1 MAYNSIK
8 GNNVDL
14 KLNFKTD
21 NIKDSELYQNLIDLD
36 RMYKSNSEYADKN
49 NISYEKIKDEIA
61 AFNKQINAE
70 TDKTITKNIVLRT
83 DIKGNPTREVSVID
97 NINSLYDYIEKIE
110 KYADG
115 VSAKYTDKI
124 NELQG
129 QIKEATQNQDTEL
142 LKKLNGNL
150 SYLEKA
156 KDTEITSIFAT
167 AKVRMDKIHESIKYN
182 TNSISSIVD
191 ELNSSNSDIE
201 DKLRLIKSGDRSVN
215 FEQFEAELEHN
226 YRLKDELRRL
236 IIETDDLVSNFNQ
249 QSRRLN
255 TSYGDKFQK
264 RELSYSIGAINRK
277 KALRE
282 FDDLKE
288 FTKIK
293 EIIPNTSNKLGKIT
307 GIDKDSNKDKLKELL
322 KFSKEIQ
329 GLGDTNINYILNLRN
344 EDRVKAG
351 LQGIGRTIREVIG
364 NALSNTKSLSDG
376 QIESFK
382 ELTKLF
388 QGTGGLEFAQSMG
401 LAGSEKD
408 LEHLIAGM
416 NKVVE
421 IKTKMSEIEKREY
434 DYNQK
439 SESLN
444 KTSRLMSKDSP
455 EEERRE
461 QIKNEIILAKEAIK
475 IQEDKNKL
483 LEDQLAL
490 GAQLSN
496 AEKDNIK
503 SEIEQINFR
512 KGAYEKKEKY
522 LENEL
527 ILLKNQAEARR
538 QAEGTLNQIKED
550 SGYDPEKLLDEA
562 KEKFNLFKNLDL
574 KNLGLGSL
582 QDEMSNLKNNA
593 LDPLD
598 LLLKSFDKIDF
609 DKNMGEFEKEFLSN
623 LKYKIEELRNKI
635 ESEFN
640 KASKIEKDRI
650 SEEEIKQAK
659 KDLFKDH
666 GIDFDNVSKTIYDK
680 IDKFKAMI
688 KSKMT
693 SDEII
698 DASNFGE
705 AIKQDINTLKDQLK
719 DIVGNENIAIPIR
732 NIADDLITELER
744 CENKVKQ
751 TSDEVSQKIGEYGK
765 EIKSSFSEFTRDL
778 SFDSLEDVSIS
789 DKKIKE
795 TIDKL
800 DKEKEKL
807 IDGLN
812 KAKASGNKELEMKFN
827 AQIVNFE
834 ELKEKL
840 SKFNNDS
847 LKSCID
853 GLITPLKQKFLDL
866 TENFK
871 LNPSPESYKELEK
884 NMDEVINKMK
894 STRDELKVE
903 KSLTDPNDIERIKI
917 LSKSIQGINSDIK
930 KVNAEKLNIGIDSYM
945 NKVKQAK
952 SLFKIDENESNFKK
966 YIDSSKDAL
975 TYLNEKIEETKNK
988 MQELQSSGGSGEDIQ
1003 VEFENLQQLMNS
1015 KMDLLKES
1023 PLGGLVDLLPQKL
1036 TNLIPDSALNSL
1048 TEFAISGEGAAGSL
1062 SGIISSAAGVASSL
1076 PAVGAAVGIAK
1087 VAFDAFKKV
1096 MDETMN
1102 MMNDSVEQ
1110 YMEFQEAV
1118 RESKVEMPIEEAK
1131 VFGKTL
1137 GNVMDKMKTIP
1148 KSATEVSK
1156 SISEIQNVIGEY
1168 ANASEKEDIMA
1179 FLIDYAD
1186 AAKVSIDD
1194 VAKATGVFKR
1204 QLGED
1209 FSLETLQEAFSMM
1222 QKMAAETSADF
1233 DQQVSSINEVYPLLK
1248 RYKMSMEEIIRVNSA
1263 LSVSGGEG
1271 KSIVKLFNNLA
1282 ETLQL
1287 NQYSL
1292 EELSDTTNKETKKFR
1307 DLAIIMGTSLE
1318 DLYDTMQSGDF
1329 YGFFE
1334 EFLKGYQTLDE
1345 TNPLI
1350 AEALENLGFD
1360 GVRLKSILSQM
1371 GANFNEALRVNISD
1385 HKKNVDEL
1393 YDKIEDR
1400 TNDLDQKLN
1409 KLSLEREER
1418 SNLRAE
1424 KTAETYEKLQKAKA
1438 NWQIAKENLLELL
1451 LPELDSLA
1459 SFLNVLS
1466 ELLRGL
1472 TEIFKY
1478 LHNLNEKY
1486 GSFMTPFTTH
1496 TELPI
1501 HQGKNFDNFALS
1513 YGADKKLEENQ
1524 DLISD
1529 ALERQV
1535 ASYKTITQLQKQLRD
1550 EGKLTL
1556 GETNKLNT
1564 AYINIRNS
1572 INKRLEDE
1580 NQSYR
1585 VNVDQ
1590 VKKAMEKR
1598 NLEEDL
1604 AKAQQLET
1612 AEKEKQNSL
1621 QDSELDKANEKRDAL
1636 LEQEEALQKINREQ
1650 EKSKKLTEESVKYHE
1665 EIIKDLKEK
1674 FDTKKESLQ
1683 NELESKVKPLD
1694 LKIKVKEEEIEKINK
1709 KLEGIKLEIKVNE
1722 DSKKKLEDEIKDA
1735 EQSITS
1741 MLGLIELGFKE
1752 KNKIEQEEY
1761 KKDKEKKIEHNKKL
1775 IELEKEKN
1783 KNLVDELKKLED
1795 EYKERVK
1802 NILDTEMEIY
1812 KRKVEESNIKENR
1825 SYEDEEKERDKS
1837 HKRLLERLKDKEKAQ
1852 GDNHKEQLK
1861 RIDEEKKA
1869 VLKSLDD
1876 EIAKIKEKYNLKKKQ
1891 LNDERDNK
1899 QYDNTLKKFQED
1911 IDDINEQL
1919 SYAMTVSERKALEAQ
1934 RATIEENRRKAI
1946 EEHNFKKQLE
1956 QLDIDEANEIN
1967 SVKNDKKLNEI
1978 ERQYEEKKKSLQQL
1992 QDLEVES
1999 TKETIKKVEEL
2010 YEQQSLQRKRDR
2022 EDYLRDRKYQQDQE
2036 LKVYKDAKEK
2046 EIELIYKPNYE
2057 AKKKILEQE
2066 KLDRENNIK
2075 SIEEHIKT
2083 IQNMQMEA
2091 RDTAAQA
2098 RHMLLTSTEAEIN
2111 EFITKYVKDWQ
2122 NYGKNSTQIYLQE
2135 VQGVTPNLQQAIKK
2149 ALDASSVINNNNK
2162 HIEILKGRLSGLQS
2176 RYEQMEGTLKTHKD
2190 SLEEIK
2196 KTVNNLKE
2204 AYGEMIKKAED
2215 VFNANRKAQ
2224 ESIIKT
2230 LQEEQRAKEKKWDL
2244 ERQDLENEKRTMEEK
2259 SKIYES
2265 INPLMEKYKEQQR
2278 LNYLNP
2284 TKYRDTQRFNDDYY
2298 RYMNS
2303 LGMSTSPSK
2312 DSGGSR
2318 SSGVTNY
2325 NIINSNDK
2333 AWSKKQQEIQKRAI
2347 SRGRKIT
2354 SGPSFSGGGR

>member
-1 MAYNSIK
+1 MAYGDVK
-8 GNNVDL
+8 GNNIDL
-14 KLNFKTD
+14 KLNFDTEGVKSQEFATS
-21 NIKDSELYQNLIDLD
+21 IRKLREL
-36 RMYKSNSEYADKN
+36 
-49 NISYEKIKDEIA
+49 IKDEKKYVDGSTKDIQTLLDEVA
-61 AFNKQINAE
+61 NHSARLNEESEKI
-70 TDKTITKNIVLRT
+70 ITKNIVIKT
-83 DIKGNPTREVSVID
+83 DLEGNPTKQVSVIKD
-97 NINSLYDYIEKIE
+97 INSVYEYIQKIE
-110 KYADG
+110 ETIDKT
-115 VSAKYTDKI
+115 SAKYQDKI
-124 NELQG
+124 GKIESQVNEA
-129 QIKEATQNQDTEL
+129 KKNNDQNLADRLGKDLEYVKTSKMGEMAALFDTA
-142 LKKLNGNL
+142 N
-150 SYLEKA
+150 SR
-156 KDTEITSIFAT
+156 
-167 AKVRMDKIHESIKYN
+167 VDKIKRQIESN
-182 TNSISSIVD
+182 NQSIQSIVD
-191 ELNSSNSDIE
+191 EVKNSNIKIEERLNSIKMGDSDVDLSKLESDIE
-201 DKLRLIKSGDRSVN
+201 ENK
-215 FEQFEAELEHN
+215 
-226 YRLKDELRRL
+226 RLKDILRGL
-236 IIETDDLVSNFNQ
+236 FADTNELVSNYSELNRSLSTQFGKKFNVRKIDNPYTV
-249 QSRRLN
+249 SDRNYILRDFKDIKEFNNVKNIIPRTSNRLKN
-255 TSYGDKFQK
+255 ISGNNKDANEK
-264 RELSYSIGAINRK
+264 RL
-277 KALRE
+277 KAL
-282 FDDLKE
+282 LQ
-288 FTKIK
+288 
-293 EIIPNTSNKLGKIT
+293 
-307 GIDKDSNKDKLKELL
+307 
-322 KFSKEIQ
+322 FSKEFQ
-329 GLGDTNINYILNLRN
+329 GQSENNINYILNLKD
-344 EDRVKAG
+344 EEKFKEG
-351 LQGIGRTIREVIG
+351 LHDIGGSIRTSIG
-364 NALSNTKSLSDG
+364 NALSDTRSLTEG
-376 QIESFK
+376 QLASFK
-382 ELTKLF
+382 ELIKLF
-388 QGTGGLEFAQSMG
+388 ESEHGSELAVDFG
-401 LAGSEKD
+401 LAKD
-408 LEHLIAGM
+408 YDSAQKLIDGM
-416 NKVVE
+416 KELVR
-421 IKTKMSEIEKREY
+421 IKTKMSEIDDRES
-434 DYNQK
+434 K
-439 SESLN
+439 LKLESEVVS
-444 KTSRLMSKDSP
+444 KTSRGMTKDTLADDRIKQS
-455 EEERRE
+455 EHEK
-461 QIKNEIILAKEAIK
+461 QIAEGWIK
-475 IQEDKNKL
+475 LQEDKINLLKEQLKL
-483 LEDQLAL
+483 GFNLND
-490 GAQLSN
+490 S
-496 AEKDNIK
+496 EKVRIE
-503 SEIEQINFR
+503 SEIEQQELR
-512 KGAYEKKEKY
+512 KKGFEEDLKQAENNKLY
-522 LENEL
+522 LEHEV
-527 ILLKNQAEARR
+527 EARK
-538 QAEGTLNQIKED
+538 QAANAINQIKEK
-550 SGYDPEKLLDEA
+550 SGFDPEKTIESVKNDL
-562 KEKFNLFKNLDL
+562 NSFKNLDF
-574 KNLGLGSL
+574 KNIGLDRL
-582 QDEMSNLKNNA
+582 NEEMENLKKNA

-598 LLLKSFDKIDF
+598 ILLKAFDSKDI
-609 DKNMGEFEKEFLSN
+609 DKNIGEYGKALFES
-623 LKYKIEELRNKI
+623 LKYQIEELRNKT

-640 KASKIEKDRI
+640 KAFKAKNIKIDEKESKESKEALEKM
-650 SEEEIKQAK
+650 
-659 KDLFKDH
+659 L
-666 GIDFDNVSKTIYDK
+666 GINVDDVFKTIQDQTNK
-680 IDKFKAMI
+680 LKTMVRD
-688 KSKMT
+688 KMT
-693 SDEII
+693 PEEII
-698 DASNFGE
+698 DISNYSESIKNNIE
-705 AIKQDINTLKDQLK
+705 AFKNKLK
-719 DIVGNENIAIPIR
+719 DIASDDNTPIGIQNIVYRIL
-732 NIADDLITELER
+732 DELENA
-744 CENKVKQ
+744 EKQ
-751 TSDEVSQKIGEYGK
+751 VEIKAGEATSKIGEYGR
-765 EIKSSFSEFTRDL
+765 EIKSSFLEFSNNL
-778 SFDSLEDVSIS
+778 SFNSIEDASKNNTKINDVIKNLE
-789 DKKIKE
+789 
-795 TIDKL
+795 
-800 DKEKEKL
+800 KEKEKL
-807 IDGLN
+807 IKYLN
-812 KAKASGNKELEMKFN
+812 SSKVAGNKDLVMKFS
-827 AQIVNFE
+827 AEIVNIDKFIE
-834 ELKEKL
+834 NLRNLNNKGLKECTD
-840 SKFNNDS
+840 N
-847 LKSCID
+847 
-853 GLITPLKQKFLDL
+853 LIIPLKQKFLDL

-871 LNPSPESYKELEK
+871 LNPSPESFKELEK

-894 STRDELKVE
+894 STRDKLNVE
-903 KSLTDPNDIERIKI
+903 KSLTDPNDVERIKI
-917 LSKSIQGINSDIK
+917 FSKSIQDLNGNIK
-930 KVNAEKLNIGIDSYM
+930 KANAEKLNIGIDSYM
-945 NKVKQAK
+945 DKVKQAK

-975 TYLNEKIEETKNK
+975 TFLNEKIEETKNK

-1023 PLGGLVDLLPQKL
+1023 PLGGLVNLLPQKL

-1087 VAFDAFKKV
+1087 AAFDAFKKV

-1118 RESKVEMPIEEAK
+1118 RDSKVEMPIEEAK

-1233 DQQVSSINEVYPLLK
+1233 DQQVASINEVYPLLK

-1307 DLAIIMGTSLE
+1307 DLALIMGTSLE
-1318 DLYDTMQSGDF
+1318 DLYNIMQSGDF

-1371 GANFNEALRVNISD
+1371 GANFNEALKVNISD

-1424 KTAETYEKLQKAKA
+1424 KTAEAYLKLQEAKA
-1438 NWQIAKENLLELL
+1438 NWEITKENLLESL
-1451 LPELDSLA
+1451 LPTLEELANAVNSLSKA
-1459 SFLNVLS
+1459 FKGIS
-1466 ELLRGL
+1466 EV
-1472 TEIFKY
+1472 FKY
-1478 LHNLNEKY
+1478 AKDLYDNTPHLSTMIPGGLATLKPSKSFIEFAYSN
-1486 GSFMTPFTTH
+1486 GS
-1496 TELPI
+1496 
-1501 HQGKNFDNFALS
+1501 
-1513 YGADKKLEENQ
+1513 DKKLEENQ
-1524 DLISD
+1524 ELISD

-1535 ASYKTITQLQKQLRD
+1535 SSYRTITQLQKKIKD

-1556 GETNKLNT
+1556 SETNKLNT
-1564 AYINIRNS
+1564 AYSNIKDL
-1572 INKRLEDE
+1572 INKRLESE
-1580 NQSYR
+1580 NKNYMVTRS
-1585 VNVDQ
+1585 Q
-1590 VKKAMEKR
+1590 VQKAMEKR

-1612 AEKEKQNSL
+1612 AEKEKQNNL
-1621 QDSELDKANEKRDAL
+1621 QDSELDKANEERDSL
-1636 LEQEEALQKINREQ
+1636 LKQEEALQKINREQ
-1650 EKSKKLTEESVKYHE
+1650 EKSKKLLEEKVKKHE
-1665 EIIKDLKEK
+1665 ENIKKLKED
-1674 FDTKKESLQ
+1674 FDAEKESLQ
-1683 NELESKVKPLD
+1683 NELESKVKPLN

-1783 KNLVDELKKLED
+1783 KNLTDELKKLED

-1852 GDNHKEQLK
+1852 DDNHKEQLK

-1876 EIAKIKEKYNLKKKQ
+1876 EIAKIKEKYALKKKQ

-1899 QYDNTLKKFQED
+1899 QYDNTLKNFQKD

-1919 SYAMTVSERKALEAQ
+1919 SYAMLASERKALEAQ

-2022 EDYLRDRKYQQDQE
+2022 EDYLRERKYQQDQE

-2111 EFITKYVKDWQ
+2111 EFINKYVKDWQ

-2135 VQGVTPNLQQAIKK
+2135 VQGATPNLQQAIKK

-2244 ERQDLENEKRTMEEK
+2244 ERQDLENEKRNLEK
-2259 SKIYES
+2259 KTRMYES
-2265 INPLMEKYKEQQR
+2265 VNPLIEKYKEQQ
-2278 LNYLNP
+2278 LNDY
-2284 TKYRDTQRFNDDYY
+2284 YRNIDKHSFNDDYY
-2298 RYMNS
+2298 SYMNS
-2303 LGMSTSPSK
+2303 LGMSVSPCKESK
-2312 DSGGSR
+2312 GSSGSR
-2318 SSGVTNY
+2318 SIGVTNY
-2325 NIINSNDK
+2325 NIINTNDK
-2333 AWSKKQQEIQKRAI
+2333 AWSKKQQEIQNKAI
-2347 SRGRKIT
+2347 SRGRKTT
-2354 SGPSFSGGGR
+2354 SGPNFGRRGRW